1 MRKHMILVAIA
12 ASFVLGANA
21 QDSMRVDTSHHLPHR
36 RPDPSP
42 PSSTQQQIPPS
53 DNYRSTDPLIQIR
66 MDAVPSG
73 LKKTLMGPEYR
84 GWENSTIFQ
93 NGKTFEYSIDIRSGD
108 SLKTFRFDRFGNP
121 LNPNTPVKDD

>member
-1 MRKHMILVAIA
+1 
-12 ASFVLGANA
+12 
-21 QDSMRVDTSHHLPHR
+21 
-36 RPDPSP
+36 
-42 PSSTQQQIPPS
+42 
-53 DNYRSTDPLIQIR
+53 LIQIR